1 MESIESITFRGF
13 DSEQDH
19 SHLMDYL
26 RDTLVATLDAF
37 VPSQRHHLDLKLQHS
52 SPRGNH
58 RNQLF
63 ECEAIA
69 WVGGIKN
76 PIVIRRSD
84 RNFYAAV
91 NACNIALRN
100 CLAQKT
106 RARER
111 SRVITRR
118 LVANEF

>member
-13 DSEQDH
+13 EGEKDH

-26 RDTLVATLDAF
+26 RETLVTTLDSF
-37 VPSQRHHLDLKLQHS
+37 IPSQRHHLDLKLHHS
-52 SPRGNH
+52 SPRGNR
-58 RNQLF
+58 RNHLF

-69 WVGGIKN
+69 WIGGLKN
-76 PIVIRRSD
+76 PIVIRRAD
-84 RNFYAAV
+84 KNFYAAV

-111 SRVITRR
+111 SRVTTGRR
-118 LVANEF
+118 IADAF